1 MPNTQPIKILIVD
14 DEAYIRLLIEQTLE
28 DLEDKG
34 VEIITCDNGTDA
46 LQLIQAEQPQL
57 VFMDVMMPKM
67 NGFEVCRAVKHGL
80 KLSQVYIVLLTAK
93 GEEYDRQMGQEA
105 GADRYITKPFD
116 PDEVL
121 DLAIQ
126 ILKI

>member
-1 MPNTQPIKILIVD
+1 MPNSQPKKILIVD

-46 LQLIQAEQPQL
+46 LQLIQSEQPQL

-67 NGFEVCRAVKHGL
+67 NGFEVCRTVKHGL
-80 KLSQVYIVLLTAK
+80 NLLQVYIVLLTAK
-93 GEEYDRQMGQEA
+93 GEEYDRQLGQEA

-121 DLAIQ
+121 DLAVQ